1 MISGHCARRE
11 NHRARPRLV
20 SRTIHKISHPA
31 RVSSSVRLSPSIA
44 SRSPPPP
51 SRSASLS
58 RAPSSLAS
66 SFTRTVTDAFTAR
79 IFAYSSA
86 FVTTPPAPCGTACV
100 HTPRVRQSMHAFRHH
115 HVIARARHRVRSST
129 DAPRTRARAPSPVS
143 LCSRFVSRI
152 VSRSSPR
159 RASRLQGESSDEGI
173 SAHGGLAS
181 PGRRGTGRRRGREK
195 RRERGSRG
203 GRRKRWWCYDACGR
217 GVKRGERGRREV
229 WMWTRRGNRRRR
241 RARAR
246 RRRRRARGRGARI
259 RRRGR

>member
-51 SRSASLS
+51 SRSASLARAFVSHVILHTHRHRRVHRTNLRVLIRVRHHSS
-58 RAPSSLAS
+58 RALRHRLRSRRARSSVPSL
-66 SFTRTVTDAFTAR
+66 
-79 IFAYSSA
+79 
-86 FVTTPPAPCGTACV
+86 
-100 HTPRVRQSMHAFRHH
+100 FRHH
-115 HVIARARHRVRSST
+115 RARIIAIRARARSST

-159 RASRLQGESSDEGI
+159 RASRLHGKSSDEVI
-173 SAHGGLAS
+173 FFASFSHGGLV
-181 PGRRGTGRRRGREK
+181 PGRPGTRRGTTPGTTFERRDGV
-195 RRERGSRG
+195 ERGVD
-203 GRRKRWWCYDACGR
+203 DAL
-217 GVKRGERGRREV
+217 VP
-229 WMWTRRGNRRRR
+229 
-241 RARAR
+241 
-246 RRRRRARGRGARI
+246 
-259 RRRGR
+259 

>member
-1 MISGHCARRE
+1 MLFRSRPPSHRRPRPRSPASLSIISAISGSTSSSPLLMISGHCTRRE

-20 SRTIHKISHPA
+20 SRTIHKISHRA
-31 RVSSSVRLSPSIA
+31 RVSTSVRLSPSIA

-51 SRSASLS
+51 SRSASLARAFVSHVILHTHRHRRVHRTNLRVLIRVRHHSS
-58 RAPSSLAS
+58 RALRHRLRSRRARSS
-66 SFTRTVTDAFTAR
+66 V
-79 IFAYSSA
+79 
-86 FVTTPPAPCGTACV
+86 
-100 HTPRVRQSMHAFRHH
+100 QSRFRHH
-115 HVIARARHRVRSST
+115 FIARARHRVRSST

-217 GVKRGERGRREV
+217 GVKREIGRAHV
-229 WMWTRRGNRRRR
+229 
-241 RARAR
+241 
-246 RRRRRARGRGARI
+246 
-259 RRRGR
+259 